1 MHPEVEKLSELRSV
15 VPRKSIRWRN
25 SCENEQVVEKFLRT
39 SLANKSCE
47 NDPCPTHLVKECID
61 ELLPAISNMVN
72 LSLSDGEFPDFWKE
86 AVVRPKLKKPNL
98 DLVKK
103 NYRPISNLAFL
114 SKITEKVVAKQTSQ
128 HMSSCQLHPKLQSAY
143 HQNHSTETALLRVHN
158 DIMIN
163 MNKQH
168 VTLVVFLDPSA
179 AFDTVDHGVLI
190 RRLEQT
196 FGVCGDAL
204 AWFRSYLAKRSQR
217 LIIRDTKSVS
227 SDLKFGV
234 LFGAAPVLYLHKQAI
249 HNHQSPST
257 QGPLLR

>member
-1 MHPEVEKLSELRSV
+1 M
-15 VPRKSIRWRN
+15 
-25 SCENEQVVEKFLRT
+25 
-39 SLANKSCE
+39 
-47 NDPCPTHLVKECID
+47 
-61 ELLPAISNMVN
+61 
-72 LSLSDGEFPDFWKE
+72 
-86 AVVRPKLKKPNL
+86 RPKLKKPNL

-103 NYRPISNLAFL
+103 NYRPVSNLAFL

-143 HQNHSTETALLRVHN
+143 RQNHSTETALLRVHN

-168 VTLVVFLDPSA
+168 VTLVVFLDLSA

-234 LFGAAPVLYLHKQAI
+234 PQGSCL
-249 HNHQSPST
+249 
-257 QGPLLR
+257 GPLLFSIYTSKLSSLSSQSSVTIYPQPTVTLMTLSSILHSSPTTVPPKTLR